1 MLVAAPARMPRLSGH
16 QDGCRVFRERFAGWR
31 DPCLSPCVRESEPI
45 LMSRLVHLCT
55 MSFHGLFPMLGALLA
70 ARSDEA
76 CIAKAIPGIGTCRST
91 YCKAERRVASR

>member
-1 MLVAAPARMPRLSGH
+1 
-16 QDGCRVFRERFAGWR
+16 
-31 DPCLSPCVRESEPI
+31 
-45 LMSRLVHLCT
+45 MSRLVHLCT